1 MPMIGIYVPSIG
13 IKSGFRPGFGS
24 CEWFRGV
31 RAGGGR
37 LAVFSNR
44 GEGLMPTGL
53 GRALRAFKTVFR
65 GFEWVG
71 EGV

>member
-37 LAVFSNR
+37 LAVFSNP
-44 GEGLMPTGL
+44 G
-53 GRALRAFKTVFR
+53 
-65 GFEWVG
+65 
-71 EGV
+71 